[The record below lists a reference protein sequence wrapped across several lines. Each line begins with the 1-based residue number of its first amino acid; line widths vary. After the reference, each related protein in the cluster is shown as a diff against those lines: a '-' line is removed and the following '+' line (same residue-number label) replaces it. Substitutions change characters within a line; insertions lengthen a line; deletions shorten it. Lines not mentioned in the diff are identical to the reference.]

1 MSVVCSSRSS
11 TICKIPSVD
20 RSDQFLAMSRD
31 REKEQCLDAQ
41 LHIHEP
47 VKELG
52 FPETNS
58 SLDKKLHYRS
68 LLVVVTQRFFS
79 AIVAFIYRHLC
90 GYLSLRWSVEMVNDG
105 NSTPT
110 VHANCRNTQPR
121 SLSGMVRLCLQHAS
135 CYTKIMLKLANWM
148 MTKSHYNRSHYG
160 FWGSPVA
167 DFFNLKIIFFC
178 RVLSTYD
185 WRSVITA
192 DPTYFSFKRRLG

>member
-110 VHANCRNTQPR
+110 VHANCRNTRPR
-121 SLSGMVRLCLQHAS
+121 SLSGMVRLCFQLCILKYQNNVEVSKLNDYQVPLQ
-135 CYTKIMLKLANWM
+135 
-148 MTKSHYNRSHYG
+148 
-160 FWGSPVA
+160 PVPLWLLRITYCR
-167 DFFNLKIIFFC
+167 FF
-178 RVLSTYD
+178 
-185 WRSVITA
+185 
-192 DPTYFSFKRRLG
+192 